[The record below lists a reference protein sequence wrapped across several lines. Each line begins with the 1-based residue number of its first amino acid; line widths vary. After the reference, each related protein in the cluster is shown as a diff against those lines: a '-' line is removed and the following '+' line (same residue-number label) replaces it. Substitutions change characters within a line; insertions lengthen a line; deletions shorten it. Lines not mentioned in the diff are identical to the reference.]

1 MTLEEARNILIKNK
15 ILFPLSKGS
24 VGFKPN
30 PFYVRRGSSLEE
42 ELQKYPE
49 LYNFLLTFPS
59 IKEGLYRC
67 YHLIE
72 KVPTCKF
79 CGKDLYFSKKEYSR
93 TCGSQECI
101 NKLNFETK
109 VKNNPEDPFNTKKA
123 KETAKNRTKEQ
134 KEATRLK
141 TKQTCLEK
149 YGVENPSQSEKIKER
164 TKRVCLEKY
173 GVTNVSYNPE
183 TIEKRKQ
190 TNLEHCGATSV
201 FKTDSFKESLKKYN
215 LERYGVEHVGQ
226 AEEVKAKMKQT
237 CQEKYGVDYSFQAD
251 ITKEHIRQTNL
262 ERYGVE
268 CATQNKEIKDKTK
281 KTCLE
286 KYGFEYAT
294 QSAEVKEKTKNTLAK
309 RVEENPNYWQDIRN
323 KSFETLREK
332 YGSLEE
338 YYRIAGAKAKETLIK
353 SYGSMENLYKIRGQK
368 TKEKYLRELGVSN
381 YRNTEEFKER
391 YQKERDSQ
399 YKLFRENNPFVIPLE
414 ELENSLL
421 TFFEEHGISD
431 YRKEILIR
439 EGVASLGYDVHS
451 FNFGNGDNSKK
462 FPGIEVKEYSLEN
475 FLPVLEEKL
484 RELFKEF
491 LSDSYRSKGEK
502 ELFDYVDSLIG
513 EGVFFQNR
521 SLVKTIDG
529 KKMEIDIYIPAR
541 KIAIEYNG
549 CYWHNIDRTG
559 DPNYHLNKTLACEK
573 QGIRLI
579 HIWDYEWAYEREK
592 VQNFL
597 KGILCPKVKIGARK
611 CTVRKLFQNEEKQF
625 LNSYHLQGYKK
636 SEVCYGLIYNNE
648 IVQLMSFTLSRYR
661 KGIQYELLR
670 LCTKE
675 GYTII
680 GGAEKLFS
688 IFLKEYNPS
697 SVISYC
703 NRNKFR
709 GDVYSRL
716 GFKGEKLKPDVFY
729 VKFLKDSF
737 QKFTANSLARIGADK
752 LIGTDEG
759 KGTNNE
765 EIVKKEGYFKMY
777 GVGQQ
782 AYIWEKKP

>member
-1 MTLEEARNILIKNK
+1 MTLKEARSFLLENK
-15 ILFPLSKGS
+15 ILFSLSKGS

-30 PFYVRRGSSLEE
+30 PFYARRGSSLEE

-67 YHLIE
+67 YHLLD

-79 CGKDLYFSKKEYSR
+79 CGKDLSFTKVKYSK
-93 TCGSQECI
+93 TCGSQECV

-109 VKNNPEDPFNTKKA
+109 VRNNPEDPFNTKKA
-123 KETAKNRTKEQ
+123 KETVKNKTKEQ
-134 KEATRLK
+134 KEATSLK
-141 TKQTCLEK
+141 RKRTNLERYGVDNPLSSKEIREKIKQTNLEK
-149 YGVENPSQSEKIKER
+149 YGVEN
-164 TKRVCLEKY
+164 
-173 GVTNVSYNPE
+173 VSYNLE

-201 FKTDSFKESLKKYN
+201 FKTGTFKENLKKHN
-215 LERYGVEHVGQ
+215 LERYGTEYANQ
-226 AEEVKAKMKQT
+226 SEEVRNKMKQT
-237 CQEKYGVDYSFQAD
+237 CRERYGVDYSFQAD
-251 ITKEHIRQTNL
+251 ITKEHIKQTNL

-268 CATQNKEIKDKTK
+268 CATQNKKIKDKAK

-294 QSAEVKEKTKNTLAK
+294 QSDKVKEKTKNTLAK

-323 KSFETLREK
+323 KSFETLKEK

-338 YYRIAGAKAKETLIK
+338 YYRVADAKAKETVIK
-353 SYGSMENLYKIRGQK
+353 DYGSMEALYKIRDRK
-368 TKEKYLRELGVSN
+368 IKEKYLKELGVLN
-381 YRNTEEFKER
+381 YRNTDEFREK
-391 YQKERDSQ
+391 YQRERDSQ

-414 ELENSLL
+414 ELENNLL
-421 TFFEEHGISD
+421 AFFENHGISD

-439 EGVASLGYDVHS
+439 EGVASLGYEVQS

-462 FPGIEVKEYSLEN
+462 FPGIEVKEYSLDN

-484 RELFKEF
+484 RKLFKDF
-491 LSDSYRSKGEK
+491 LSDSYRSRGEK

-513 EGVFFQNR
+513 EEVFFQNR
-521 SLVKTIDG
+521 SLVKNMDG

-559 DPNYHLNKTLACEK
+559 DPNYHLNKTLACEE
-573 QGIRLI
+573 QGIRLV
-579 HIWDYEWAYEREK
+579 HVWDYEWIYEREK

-597 KGILCPKVKIGARK
+597 KNILYSKIKVGARK
-611 CTVRKLFQNEEKQF
+611 CIVRKLFQNEEKQF
-625 LNSYHLQGYKK
+625 LNFYHLQGYKK

-648 IVQLMSFTLSRYR
+648 IVQLMSFTSSRYR
-661 KGIQYELLR
+661 KKVQYELLR

-675 GYTII
+675 GCTII

-688 IFLKEYNPS
+688 AFMKEYTPS
-697 SVISYC
+697 SIISYC
-703 NRNKFR
+703 NRNKFK
-709 GDVYSRL
+709 GDVYLRL
-716 GFKGEKLKPDVFY
+716 GFKEEKLKPDVFY

-737 QKFTANSLARIGADK
+737 QKFTANSLARVGADR
-752 LIGTDEG
+752 LIGTNEG
-759 KGTNNE
+759 KGSNNE
-765 EIVKKEGYFKMY
+765 DIVKKEGYFKIY

-782 AYIWEKKP
+782 AYVWEKKI